1 LADVPSFPTPQDDAT
16 GDVMARWP
24 ACQEME
30 APMDDDLMPLLLFG
44 VLVLGA
50 MLVLSIGAL
59 VWLLGEAIGSLGP
72 M

>member
-1 LADVPSFPTPQDDAT
+1 
-16 GDVMARWP
+16 
-24 ACQEME
+24 
-30 APMDDDLMPLLLFG
+30 MDDDLMPLLLFG

-59 VWLLGEAIGSLGP
+59 VWLLGETIGSLGP